1 MRVDQGEGEEKHERA
16 FRAVLLRPPFLLL
29 CKPTKDKDKTGIQ
42 QNANHAQIL
51 SQKQIRI

>member
-1 MRVDQGEGEEKHERA
+1 MRVDQGEEKYERA

-42 QNANHAQIL
+42 QNAKHAQIL
-51 SQKQIRI
+51 SQKKIRI